1 MIKLILKKACLF
13 GLITCS
19 IATQAAQSK
28 ELLANRCA
36 EIIQQLAYVSVNQ
49 NRSVCIDK
57 LTSASTHVNSA
68 MSLIWEESY
77 PPARDL
83 LNNATLALQYAELS
97 NCKNLLQIAHLK
109 FEVNQLKHLL

>member
-1 MIKLILKKACLF
+1 MIKLILKKAFLF

-19 IATQAAQSK
+19 MVTQAAQSK
-28 ELLANRCA
+28 ELLASRCR
-36 EIIQQLAYVSVNQ
+36 EIIQQLAYVSINQ
-49 NRSVCIDK
+49 HRSICIDK
-57 LTSASTHVNSA
+57 LSSASIQVNSA

-77 PPARDL
+77 PSARDL
-83 LNNATLALQYAELS
+83 LNNAILALQYAELS